1 MASAHFA
8 VPESNNFTTA
18 AFREVSSMEDVLSQ
32 RGASF
37 YRRAYR
43 VLGNTADAE
52 DAVQD
57 ALLSAYK
64 HLDQFRG
71 QAQMSTW
78 LSSIVINAARMQ
90 LRRRPRQT
98 HVSLDEPIGET
109 QQSSIVELLAGDGPS
124 PEEECRNLEF
134 RVRLNKSLRQL
145 SPTLRKTFQLRD
157 MDGLS
162 TSETA
167 QILKVPDGTV
177 KARLARARA
186 KLRQL
191 MVRTS
196 TTRPRSALGHFQSV
210 KSAA

>member
-1 MASAHFA
+1 MASPNFA
-8 VPESNNFTTA
+8 VLESHSFPRTA
-18 AFREVSSMEDVLSQ
+18 FAEVGAIEDVLSQ
-32 RGASF
+32 RGRLF

-43 VLGNTADAE
+43 LLGNAADAE

-71 QAQMSTW
+71 QSQMSTW
-78 LSSIVINAARMQ
+78 LSSIVINAAKMQ
-90 LRRRPRQT
+90 LRRRARQL

-109 QQSSIVELLAGDGPS
+109 QESSILERLAGDGPS
-124 PEEECRNLEF
+124 PEDECRNVEF

-145 SPTLRKTFQLRD
+145 SPTLRKTFQLREL
-157 MDGLS
+157 DGLC

-167 QILKVPDGTV
+167 RILAVPHGTV

-191 MVRTS
+191 MLRTS
-196 TTRPRSALGHFQSV
+196 SARPRSIRRAS
-210 KSAA
+210 KSASE